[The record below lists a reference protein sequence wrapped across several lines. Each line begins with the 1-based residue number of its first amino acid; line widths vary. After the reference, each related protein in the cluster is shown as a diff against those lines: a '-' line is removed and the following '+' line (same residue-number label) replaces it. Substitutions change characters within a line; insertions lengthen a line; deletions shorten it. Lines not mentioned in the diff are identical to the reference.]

1 VKSRVSPE
9 DRKAKEYDQRSDKS
23 RETSMKLGTSMIAI
37 ALASGIATMHALAQS
52 ASDYPNRGITLV
64 MPLAAGSAG
73 DVLGRIVAVGMA
85 NQLGKHV
92 VAENVTG
99 ASGAIGID
107 RVLRA
112 ESDGYTVL
120 GTGDNQLIYAPLFN
134 RTSKFDP
141 VKDFAPITQLA
152 VLDWALVANPS
163 FPAKTIEELVALAK
177 AKPGEINFA
186 SGGPGSAQQVAME
199 LLMARTGTKL
209 THVSY
214 RGVTPGLNDVVAGQV
229 QLMFTAVSV
238 AAPFIP
244 DGRLRVIA
252 TTGLARSS
260 VLPNVPTVAESGLPG
275 FEFRTWMGLLAKAGT
290 DAAIIAKLNAA
301 ATAAVKDPTIRPQ
314 LAAGGFVPL
323 GNSPT
328 DFKANIAD
336 DYRKIADIMQA
347 AGIGV
352 NN

>member
-1 VKSRVSPE
+1 
-9 DRKAKEYDQRSDKS
+9 
-23 RETSMKLGTSMIAI
+23 MKLVGSLVAI
-37 ALASGIATMHALAQS
+37 AFAGSVACMHALAQG

-64 MPLAAGSAG
+64 MPLAPGSAG
-73 DVLGRIVAVGMA
+73 DVLGRLVAAGMA
-85 NQLGKHV
+85 KELGTHIV
-92 VAENVTG
+92 SENVTG

-112 ESDGYTVL
+112 EPDGYTVL

-134 RTSKFDP
+134 GRSKFDS

-152 VLDWALVANPS
+152 VLDWALVASPA
-163 FPAKTIEELVALAK
+163 FPAKTIEEIITLAK
-177 AKPGEINFA
+177 ASPATINFA
-186 SGGPGSAQQVAME
+186 SGGPGSAQQIAME
-199 LLMARTGTKL
+199 LLIARTGTNM
-209 THVSY
+209 THVPY

-252 TTGLARSS
+252 TTGRERSS
-260 VLPNVPTVAESGLPG
+260 LLPNVPTVAESGLPG

-290 DAAIIAKLNAA
+290 DPKIISKLNAA
-301 ATAAVKDPTIRPQ
+301 AVNAVKNPVIRLQ

-323 GNSPT
+323 GNSPAE
-328 DFKANIAD
+328 FGANIAS
-336 DYRKIADIMQA
+336 DYKKIADIMQA
-347 AGIGV
+347 AGIGA
-352 NN
+352 NK